1 MLRTILIST
10 ALAVTGA
17 AAHAQEMSEAESVA
31 RAYMDAYSRID
42 LDAMASFVAD
52 DVLFVDATATG
63 TGNPDGL
70 SGEGREAMRAL
81 LQDFVD
87 QYHPIELGFVWDDV
101 FESNSRVIFIGHVN
115 ALYPTQDPAQ
125 RFRWRSQQV
134 TVVTV
139 EDGRVVEH
147 RDYANYPGAEQG
159 LVPAQ

>member
-63 TGNPDGL
+63 EVEP
-70 SGEGREAMRAL
+70 
-81 LQDFVD
+81 
-87 QYHPIELGFVWDDV
+87 LGFDAAGAS
-101 FESNSRVIFIGHVN
+101 SN
-115 ALYPTQDPAQ
+115 D
-125 RFRWRSQQV
+125 
-134 TVVTV
+134 
-139 EDGRVVEH
+139 
-147 RDYANYPGAEQG
+147 
-159 LVPAQ
+159 